1 MINIKTDYSFTVYKY
16 RCISRWQNEI
26 ASFSL
31 ISYCES
37 ECSKQ
42 KTKYILELLG
52 PCKCPCSSKINVH
65 YSFFFFSY
73 IFLRVF
79 LTTLLLLILLFRIY
93 PLLPTLLPFSFLFFF
108 FRLLFVFVSLS
119 APLPPPHPPISFQI
133 LKASNFSFSLISPSA
148 VRFSFSQCRRKKSN
162 QPHNISRWIIESLR
176 EKKC

>member
-1 MINIKTDYSFTVYKY
+1 MFQ
-16 RCISRWQNEI
+16 QNQC
-26 ASFSL
+26 SL
-31 ISYCES
+31 
-37 ECSKQ
+37 
-42 KTKYILELLG
+42 LFL
-52 PCKCPCSSKINVH
+52 
-65 YSFFFFSY
+65 FFFY
-73 IFLRVF
+73 IFSHVF

-108 FRLLFVFVSLS
+108 RLLFVFVSLS
-119 APLPPPHPPISFQI
+119 EPIPPPISFQI